1 MTASHSSHDLG
12 SARTLAECTLHRS
25 AVGRCLESV
34 ASHLSL
40 QVTRLEKGDYLVR
53 AGDAF
58 RSLYLLSSGSAK
70 AFRVG
75 RDGREQVTRFY
86 LAEDLLG
93 LDALDREVHPTF
105 IRALEYSVAV
115 EVPLRQL
122 EHMGVDTQSLQREL
136 IRQLAREVEREQVA
150 MLLLGSTSA
159 EERIASFLLDLARR
173 YANRGHSGS
182 EYVLRMTREDIASYL
197 GVKLETVSRGLSRFH
212 RAGVVQVRGRHIQIT
227 DRTRLGSFAAW
238 SHAVDGQECQGQRP
252 AA

>member
-1 MTASHSSHDLG
+1 M
-12 SARTLAECTLHRS
+12 
-25 AVGRCLESV
+25 
-34 ASHLSL
+34 
-40 QVTRLEKGDYLVR
+40 QVSRLEKGQYLVR

-75 RDGREQVTRFY
+75 YDGREQVTRFY

-93 LDALDREVHPTF
+93 LDAMNRDVHPTF
-105 IRALEYSVAV
+105 IRALEYSVVV

-122 EHMGVDTQSLQREL
+122 EQLGVDTQGLQREL
-136 IRQLAREVEREQVA
+136 IRQLAREVERDQAA

-159 EERIASFLLDLARR
+159 EERIASFVLDLSRR
-173 YANRGHSGS
+173 HASRGHSGV

-212 RAGVVQVRGRHIQIT
+212 RAGVLEVRGRHITIT
-227 DRTRLGSFAAW
+227 DRARLGTFAAW
-238 SHAVDGQECQGQRP
+238 DADIEQRRSV
-252 AA
+252 A